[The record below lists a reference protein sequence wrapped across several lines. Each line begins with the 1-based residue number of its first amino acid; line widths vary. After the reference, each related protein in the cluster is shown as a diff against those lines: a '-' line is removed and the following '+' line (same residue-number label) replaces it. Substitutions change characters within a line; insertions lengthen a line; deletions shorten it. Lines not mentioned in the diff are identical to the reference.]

1 MKDTLSL
8 LTFMLTFIGM
18 FCILSTFGL
27 LYGFTYRECLT
38 NGHWQFMYS
47 TFFGWWI
54 AMIVTQDAYNYFK
67 KKGL

>member
-8 LTFMLTFIGM
+8 LVFMSTFIGV
-18 FCILSTFGL
+18 FFLLSTFGL
-27 LYGFTYRECLT
+27 LYGISYNKCLT

-47 TFFGWWI
+47 VFFGWWI
-54 AMIVTQDAYNYFK
+54 AMIVTQDAYNTFK